1 MTPIEI
7 AAKAA
12 AWLLPFLKKNKLI
25 AEIADDFKDAAA
37 TEMRLLWQKV
47 KPIFIEDFDDGQG
60 RLDAAAES
68 QPAVEKVLA
77 KTLKMDAALATEIRE
92 VLATLEQKVASGA
105 ITITGS
111 NNVVAGN
118 RDIHTGG
125 GDFIVGGGKTG
136 P

>member
-1 MTPIEI
+1 MTTIEI

-25 AEIADDFKDAAA
+25 EEIADDFKDAAA

-60 RLDAAAES
+60 HLDATAES
-68 QPAVEKVLA
+68 QPVVEKMLA
-77 KTLKMDAALATEIRE
+77 KAVKTDDALATELRE
-92 VLATLEQKVASGA
+92 LLTTLDEKVASGA

-111 NNVVAGN
+111 TNVVAGVGS
-118 RDIHTGG
+118 IHTG
-125 GDFIVGGGKTG
+125 GDFIVGGSKTG
-136 P
+136 A